1 MPESKSDA
9 TAATTASGWTIEK
22 AIQYFNLAGW
32 GAGFFSVNEKGH
44 MVVHPHGPVGP
55 TIDLMDVVEDIQ
67 ERGLGFPV
75 VVRFMDVLRA
85 RVRILNETFGRALAE
100 VGYGGKYCGV
110 YPIKV
115 NQMREVVE
123 EILDAGAPYHY
134 GLEAG
139 SKAELMVVLGYN
151 TDPEALTICNGYK
164 DEEYMR
170 LALLGRKLGRRVV
183 VVIEKLSELPALL
196 RAAEEVGV

>member
-1 MPESKSDA
+1 MNLPEPKSDA
-9 TAATTASGWTIEK
+9 TAATPASDWSIEH
-22 AIQYFNLAGW
+22 AIQYYNMAGW

-44 MVVHPHGPVGP
+44 MVVHPHGPGGP
-55 TIDLMDVVEDIQ
+55 TIDLMDVVEDVQ
-67 ERGLGFPV
+67 ERGLGFPA

-85 RVRILNETFGRALAE
+85 RVRILNETFGKAVAE
-100 VGYGGKYCGV
+100 LSYGGGYFGV

-151 TDPEALTICNGYK
+151 TDPDALTICNGYK
-164 DEEYMR
+164 DDEYLR
-170 LALLGRKLGRRVV
+170 LALLGRKLGRKVV

-196 RAAEEVGV
+196 KARLQM